1 MDGINPPPVDRWLI
15 PLSITSIQ
23 GAAGFLPFTVSIE
36 QSTGSISDSFVHGT
50 VAVAGLDSGKLGSDV
65 HYIYTPT
72 IYIMPYLCMHTRTLR
87 KVYLYI
93 HI

>member
-1 MDGINPPPVDRWLI
+1 VDGINPPPVDRWLI

-50 VAVAGLDSGKLGSDV
+50 VAVAGLD
-65 HYIYTPT
+65 
-72 IYIMPYLCMHTRTLR
+72 
-87 KVYLYI
+87 
-93 HI
+93 

>member
-1 MDGINPPPVDRWLI
+1 VDGINPPPVARWLI

-50 VAVAGLDSGKLGSDV
+50 VAVAGLD
-65 HYIYTPT
+65 
-72 IYIMPYLCMHTRTLR
+72 
-87 KVYLYI
+87 
-93 HI
+93 